1 MCQTRTIQR
10 RPLAKRDYSLTHCSM
25 QFQFWEQWIFFFS
38 SILCCFLFFLFKL
51 YAFMRQ
57 CLLLLTYYI
66 LLIFVTQFMFYLGKV
81 KLFAST
87 TLENVQHIQTSGFKV
102 SGCIIRF
109 RDEHLRFDS
118 FVSWHNIVRNDN
130 ELMSDRCQQCQSWC
144 NFSFWVISFNSS

>member
-1 MCQTRTIQR
+1 MYLNVSDSNNLASASGKTRLQSDT
-10 RPLAKRDYSLTHCSM
+10 LLNVV
-25 QFQFWEQWIFFFS
+25 
-38 SILCCFLFFLFKL
+38 SILGVVDFLLFIDIMLFSLFLFKL

-66 LLIFVTQFMFYLGKV
+66 LLIFVTQFMFYLGEV

-130 ELMSDRCQQCQSWC
+130 ELMSDRC
-144 NFSFWVISFNSS
+144 